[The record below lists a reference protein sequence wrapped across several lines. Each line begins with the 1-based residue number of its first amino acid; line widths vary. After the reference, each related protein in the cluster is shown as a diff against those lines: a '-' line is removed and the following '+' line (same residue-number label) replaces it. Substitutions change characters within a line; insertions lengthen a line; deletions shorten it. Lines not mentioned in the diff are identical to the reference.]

1 MSMMAMLMKLIFLME
16 EDFLLQKIATQIN
29 QHTNQ
34 TIVQSKSMMLE
45 KMIISKSD
53 GTNVIFSSS

>member
-1 MSMMAMLMKLIFLME
+1 MSMMAMLMKLIFLVE

-34 TIVQSKSMMLE
+34 TIVQSKSMMLQ
-45 KMIISKSD
+45 K
-53 GTNVIFSSS
+53 